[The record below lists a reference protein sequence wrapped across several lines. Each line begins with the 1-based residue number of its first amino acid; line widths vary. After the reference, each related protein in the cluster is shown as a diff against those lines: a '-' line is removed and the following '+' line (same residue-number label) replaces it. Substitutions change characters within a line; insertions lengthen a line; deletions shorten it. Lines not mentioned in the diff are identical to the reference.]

1 MCALAIRDDISPEE
15 LRRQAR
21 RERDGR
27 VSARLIAIANA
38 LEGMD
43 RASAARLAG
52 MDRQT
57 LRDWVH
63 RYNAEGIAGLCN
75 RPAPG
80 RRPKLSEGQMA
91 ALKAVVLAGPD
102 PAVDKVTRW
111 RIVDLCR
118 WVEERW
124 GVSYSDTGM
133 LRVLWSLDL
142 SHRKTRPRHP
152 QSNEKAQQAFKKRGA
167 ARLTE
172 ITQAHPEAERFEI
185 WSQDEARVGQKGR
198 TGYVWWQRGHTPRGL
213 RDAGHQS
220 AWIIGAVCPARDT
233 GVALVMSRLDT
244 PAMNL
249 FLAELGQAVAP
260 GAHGIV
266 LMDKAGWHTSGD
278 LVVPENLSLIF
289 LPPYSP
295 ELNPIERLWLHLRDN
310 RLSHCVF
317 QTTGEIVD
325 TCCDAW
331 NWLLGQTGRI
341 QSLCSYPWLE
351 RVNG

>member
-1 MCALAIRDDISPEE
+1 MPALSIRGDIGSEE
-15 LRRQAR
+15 LRRRAR

-102 PAVDKVTRW
+102 PALDKIARW
-111 RIVDLCR
+111 RIVDLCQ

-124 GVSYSDTGM
+124 GVSYSETGM
-133 LRVLWSLDL
+133 LRLLWSLDL

-152 QSNEKAQQAFKKRGA
+152 QSSEKAQQAFKKDPMGDGRSSSSRVRRPTSYRGD
-167 ARLTE
+167 R
-172 ITQAHPEAERFEI
+172 QWRSRQP
-185 WSQDEARVGQKGR
+185 
-198 TGYVWWQRGHTPRGL
+198 PRRPSPPSVL
-213 RDAGHQS
+213 R
-220 AWIIGAVCPARDT
+220 C
-233 GVALVMSRLDT
+233 
-244 PAMNL
+244 
-249 FLAELGQAVAP
+249 
-260 GAHGIV
+260 
-266 LMDKAGWHTSGD
+266 
-278 LVVPENLSLIF
+278 LSL
-289 LPPYSP
+289 
-295 ELNPIERLWLHLRDN
+295 
-310 RLSHCVF
+310 
-317 QTTGEIVD
+317 
-325 TCCDAW
+325 W
-331 NWLLGQTGRI
+331 N
-341 QSLCSYPWLE
+341 
-351 RVNG
+351 

>member
-1 MCALAIRDDISPEE
+1 MLWLGYGGPQCVLWRSGMTSVRRSCAG
-15 LRRQAR
+15 RRVGSAM
-21 RERDGR
+21 R

-63 RYNAEGIAGLCN
+63 RYNTEGIAGLCN
-75 RPAPG
+75 RPAPD

-111 RIVDLCR
+111 RIADLCR

-152 QSNEKAQQAFKKRGA
+152 QSNEEAQQAFKKRG
-167 ARLTE
+167 L
-172 ITQAHPEAERFEI
+172 
-185 WSQDEARVGQKGR
+185 
-198 TGYVWWQRGHTPRGL
+198 L
-213 RDAGHQS
+213 
-220 AWIIGAVCPARDT
+220 
-233 GVALVMSRLDT
+233 
-244 PAMNL
+244 
-249 FLAELGQAVAP
+249 LA
-260 GAHGIV
+260 
-266 LMDKAGWHTSGD
+266 
-278 LVVPENLSLIF
+278 
-289 LPPYSP
+289 
-295 ELNPIERLWLHLRDN
+295 
-310 RLSHCVF
+310 
-317 QTTGEIVD
+317 
-325 TCCDAW
+325 
-331 NWLLGQTGRI
+331 
-341 QSLCSYPWLE
+341 
-351 RVNG
+351 